1 MNQLDNFL
9 NSDAISDEAM
19 YVPEAH
25 GFITSLVIQPGS
37 LSMEQCLNEI
47 FANNAVGTVIQQAI
61 SELKKDIEK
70 ALLNGEFP
78 DLTVS
83 DDDSGEDTL
92 TLWASGFM
100 QGVFLQEG
108 FWFDTFPEEVA
119 ELTLPILSCSE
130 LIDDEEMSDI
140 SGNEDLLDAMAEQ
153 IPNCVI
159 DLYLL
164 FNAPNDC

>member
-78 DLTVS
+78 DLIVS

-100 QGVFLQEG
+100 QGVFLQED

-140 SGNEDLLDAMAEQ
+140 SGNDDLLDAMAEQ